1 MVSTLLTPYQ
11 YSLLNSSVD
20 NKRIIFNMDKETK
33 RRGKKFVKM
42 ALSDVYRVS
51 N

>member
-33 RRGKKFVKM
+33 RRGEKFVKM
-42 ALSDVYRVS
+42 ALSDIYRVS